1 MVQPEKPQSRY
12 LENILTRSR
21 LTCLLLCCALLAPAS
36 APCADLPQTIAT
48 VKRSV
53 VGVGTFLKTRSP
65 AVRFVGTGFVVGDGL
80 SVITNAHVVPE
91 LDTEKMEVLGVVLT
105 GGDGERV
112 EFRPAQLVASDR
124 EHDLAHLVIGGK
136 PLPALQLDEGPALP
150 EGKELAF
157 TGFPLGMVLGLH
169 PVTHRALLSAITPI
183 VLPSLTSGKLNAG
196 AIVALQRARFPI
208 YQLDAT
214 AYPGNS
220 GSPLY
225 DPASGTVVGIINM
238 VFVKGLKESA
248 ISNPSGITY
257 AVPASYARELL
268 QRKTSARK

>member
-1 MVQPEKPQSRY
+1 MLV
-12 LENILTRSR
+12 
-21 LTCLLLCCALLAPAS
+21 CCSLLAPAS
-36 APCADLPQTIAT
+36 VMCADLPQTIAT

-53 VGVGTFLKTRSP
+53 VGVGTFVKTRSP

-91 LDTEKMEVLGVVLT
+91 LDTEKMEVLGIVLA

-124 EHDLAHLVIGGK
+124 EHDLAHLVIGGT
-136 PLPALQLDEGPALP
+136 PLPALQLDNGPALP

-196 AIVALQRARFPI
+196 AIIALQRARFSI

>member
-1 MVQPEKPQSRY
+1 M
-12 LENILTRSR
+12 
-21 LTCLLLCCALLAPAS
+21 LCYWPVAPA
-36 APCADLPQTIAT
+36 AAADLPQTIS
-48 VKRSV
+48 VIKRSV
-53 VGVGTFLKTRSP
+53 VGIGTFVKTRSP
-65 AVRFVGTGFVVGDGL
+65 AVRFIGTGFVVGDGL
-80 SVITNAHVVPE
+80 SIITNAHSVPE
-91 LDTEKMEVLGVVLT
+91 LDAEKMEVLGIVLSA
-105 GGDGERV
+105 GDGERV

-124 EHDLAHLVIGGK
+124 EHDLAHLTIGGK
-136 PLPALQLDEGPALP
+136 PLPALQLDDGPALP
-150 EGKELAF
+150 EGRELAF

-225 DPASGTVVGIINM
+225 DPQTGTVVGIINM

-257 AVPASYARELL
+257 AVPVSYARELL
-268 QRKTSARK
+268 QRKNPARK